1 MASASNFPGLAI
13 PKPEPI
19 KRSKGRKKRQFAKAR
34 KTCRAARYMA
44 DGGRCVRCRR
54 PLYLNP
60 SDEGADWFNVANINE
75 KRPRSLG
82 GDPLDPKGADTL
94 CARCHTGSGRHRAK

>member
-1 MASASNFPGLAI
+1 MGASNWTGLAI
-13 PKPEPI
+13 AKPEPR
-19 KRSKGRKKRQFAKAR
+19 KRAKAR
-34 KTCRAARYMA
+34 RKREFAKKRKAARAERYA
-44 DGGRCVRCRR
+44 LDGGRCVRCKR

-82 GDPLDPKGADTL
+82 GDPLDPKGQNTL
-94 CARCHTGSGRHRAK
+94 CAGCHTGKGRHIA

>member
-1 MASASNFPGLAI
+1 MAIDYSVLAI
-13 PKPEPI
+13 PKPEPR
-19 KRSKGRKKRQFAKAR
+19 KRVKARRKRQFAKAR
-34 KTCRAARYMA
+34 KASRAARYAM
-44 DGGRCVRCRR
+44 DGGRCVRCKR

-82 GDPLDPKGADTL
+82 GDPLDPKGQNTL
-94 CARCHTGSGRHRAK
+94 CAGCHTGKGYHAK

>member
-1 MASASNFPGLAI
+1 MGASSNWPGLAI
-13 PKPEPI
+13 PKPEPR
-19 KRSKGRKKRQFAKAR
+19 KRSKARKKRQFAKAR
-34 KTCRAARYMA
+34 KAALAETYNR

-82 GDPLDPKGADTL
+82 GDPLDSKGQNTL
-94 CARCHTGSGRHRAK
+94 CAGCHTGKGRHVA